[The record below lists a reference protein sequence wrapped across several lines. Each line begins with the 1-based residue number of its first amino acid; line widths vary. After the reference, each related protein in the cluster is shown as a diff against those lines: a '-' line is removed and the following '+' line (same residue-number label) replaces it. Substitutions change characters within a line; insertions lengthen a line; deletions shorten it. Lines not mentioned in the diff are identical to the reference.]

1 MHLHPISIGNI
12 FLDVLNYR
20 HGKQPSQKAALA
32 AIIEDQGAKLAVLA
46 KDIIDNGLN
55 PSDLPIL
62 IDAEE
67 DGAQNYIVVEGN
79 RRIAAIKLMLD
90 PEQAAGTKVHK
101 RFAQLHKEHS
111 GDIPKVIQC
120 VIAQSRANA
129 RVWIDRKHASNLGGA
144 GTEEWSSIAKA
155 RADVEAGIPRPDL
168 DVVQFV
174 QSSPNISPE
183 LRHHLEGSSFNLTT
197 LGRLVESKVLQERAG
212 YQIEDKKVVA
222 SSDKEWLLDLFT
234 KIIDTIHKGKYTF
247 GPKEG
252 SKFTER
258 KIDTDEHRQEFADE
272 VIIAN
277 GNKKKAKR
285 TWAVSGSPNN
295 VSTKPHAAQK
305 TRVRT
310 DPTTE
315 ERKHLVPRKTR
326 ISVVAGKSANIF
338 DELKHLHATEH
349 RYAVSVLFRV
359 FVELSLDAF
368 IKATGHTMP
377 ANKDSLRHK
386 FTYAIHYLE
395 SNQRMTAKELA
406 AIKTDMTDKNS
417 LISPVTMNAYVHSE
431 WMNPDPLRLKIT
443 WDNLQFFIENIWA
456 YTYEKT
462 NEK

>member
-1 MHLHPISIGNI
+1 MHIHPISIGNI

-20 HGKQPSQKAALA
+20 HGKQSSQKAALM
-32 AIIEDQGAKLAVLA
+32 AIIEDQGLKLAVLA
-46 KDIIDNGLN
+46 KDIIENGLN

-67 DGAQNYIVVEGN
+67 DGSQNFIVVEGN
-79 RRIAAIKLMLD
+79 RRVAAIKLMLD

-101 RFAQLHKEHS
+101 RFAQLHEEFS

-120 VIAQSRANA
+120 VVAQSRESA

-155 RADVEAGIPRPDL
+155 RADVETGILRPDL

-174 QSSPNISPE
+174 ISSPNISDE
-183 LRHHLEGSSFNLTT
+183 LRHHLEGASFNLTT
-197 LGRLVESKVLQERAG
+197 LERLVTSKVMQERAG
-212 YQIEDKKVVA
+212 YQIEDKRIIA
-222 SSDKEWLLDLFT
+222 TSDKEWLVDLFS
-234 KIIDTIHKGKYTF
+234 KIIETIFKRKYTF
-247 GPKEG
+247 GPNEG
-252 SKFTER
+252 KKFTER
-258 KIDTDEHRQEFADE
+258 KIDTDSHRQEFVDDVLVA
-272 VIIAN
+272 I

-285 TWAVSGSPNN
+285 PWTVSGSPTEI
-295 VSTKPHAAQK
+295 SHKPK
-305 TRVRT
+305 TPKKPPVKA

-315 ERKHLVPRKTR
+315 ERKSLIPRKTK
-326 ISVVAGKSANIF
+326 ISVVTGKSANIF
-338 DELKHLHATEH
+338 DELKHLNATEH

-386 FTYAIHYLE
+386 FTYAIHHLE
-395 SNQRMTAKELA
+395 SNQRMSAKELS
-406 AIKTDMTDKNS
+406 AIKTDMADKNS

-431 WMNPDPLRLKIT
+431 WMNPDPLRLKIA
-443 WDNLQFFIENIWA
+443 WDNLQVFIENIWA
-456 YTYEKT
+456 YTYEKA

>member
-1 MHLHPISIGNI
+1 MPHLHPVSIGNI

-20 HGKQPSQKAALA
+20 HGKQPSQKAALM
-32 AIIEDQGAKLAVLA
+32 AIIEDQGLKLAVLA

-62 IDAEE
+62 IDAE
-67 DGAQNYIVVEGN
+67 DGSQNYIVVEGN
-79 RRIAAIKLMLD
+79 RRAAAIKLMLD

-101 RFAQLHKEHS
+101 KFAQLHKEHS

-120 VIAQSRANA
+120 VIAQSRDSA

-155 RADVEAGIPRPDL
+155 RADVEAGILRPDL

-174 QSSPNISPE
+174 LSSPNISEE

-197 LGRLVESKVLQERAG
+197 LERMVLSKVMQDRAG
-212 YQIEDKKVVA
+212 YQVEDKRIIA
-222 SSDKEWLLDLFT
+222 SSDKEWLIDLFS
-234 KIIDTIHKGKYTF
+234 KIIETIYRGKYTF
-247 GPKEG
+247 GPNEG

-258 KIDTDEHRQEFADE
+258 KIDTDEHRQEFVDE
-272 VIIAN
+272 VIVAN

-285 TWAVSGSPNN
+285 PWTVSGSPSD
-295 VSTKPHAAQK
+295 VSQKTKTAPKPHVK
-305 TRVRT
+305 T

-315 ERKHLVPRKTR
+315 DRKHLIPRKTR

-338 DELKHLHATEH
+338 DELKHLNATEH

-386 FTYAIHYLE
+386 FLYTIQYLE
-395 SNQRMTAKELA
+395 NNQRMTAKELA
-406 AIKTDMTDKNS
+406 AIKTDMADKNS

-443 WDNLQFFIENIWA
+443 WDNLQVFIENIWA
-456 YTYEKT
+456 YTYEKV